1 MPDAR
6 RLFDLTGTTAIVTG
20 GGHGGLGYHAAV
32 ALADLGARLVVSD
45 HPANAAALDRTVDD
59 VRRHGGTCVARLCDV
74 ASEDEVEELVAAATA
89 EFGSINALSHHAGV
103 MLRKSAFDTS
113 TEEWNRIVTVNLTG
127 TWLVNRAAARAMV
140 NSGGGAIVN
149 TSSIYA
155 NIVGPLPE
163 SAYYASKAGVVNL
176 TRGLAM
182 EWAEHDIRVNCLA
195 PGVFYPTKMTAPL
208 AEDPHRLESMAAR
221 AMLKRLGRPDEDFA
235 GPVVFLLSSASRYI
249 TGQLLHVDGGW
260 TAW

>member
-1 MPDAR
+1 MPDTR
-6 RLFDLTGTTAIVTG
+6 RLFDLRGTTAIVTG
-20 GGHGGLGYHAAV
+20 SGHGGLGYHAAT

-45 HPANAAALDRTVDD
+45 HPANRTALDRTVDD
-59 VRRHGGTCVARLCDV
+59 IRRHGGTCVAHPCDV
-74 ASEDEVEELVAAATA
+74 TSEEEVTALVGAATDA
-89 EFGSINALSHHAGV
+89 FGSINALAHHAGV

-113 TEEWNRIVTVNLTG
+113 AEEWNRVLAVNLTG
-127 TWLVNRAAARAMV
+127 TWLVNRAAARAMART
-140 NSGGGAIVN
+140 GGGAIVN

-163 SAYYASKAGVVNL
+163 SAYYASKSGVVNL

-195 PGVFYPTKMTAPL
+195 PGVFYPTQMTAPL
-208 AEDPHRLESMAAR
+208 AEDPFRLESMAAR
-221 AMLKRLGRPDEDFA
+221 AMMKRLGRPDEDFA
-235 GPVVFLLSSASRYI
+235 GPVVFLLSSASQYM

>member
-6 RLFDLTGTTAIVTG
+6 SLFDLTGTTAVVTG
-20 GGHGGLGYHAAV
+20 SGHGGLGYHAAV

-45 HPANAAALDRTVDD
+45 HPANEAALNRTVDD
-59 VRRHGGTCVARLCDV
+59 IRRDGGTCVSHLCDV
-74 ASEDEVEELVAAATA
+74 ASEEEVDELVAAATV
-89 EFGSINALSHHAGV
+89 ELGSIDALSHHAGV
-103 MLRKSAFDTS
+103 MLRKGAFQT
-113 TEEWNRIVTVNLTG
+113 TVEEWNRILSINLTG
-127 TWLVNRAAARAMV
+127 TWLVNRAVARTMAG
-140 NSGGGAIVN
+140 SGGGAIVN
-149 TSSIYA
+149 TSSVYA
-155 NIVGPLPE
+155 DIVGPLPE

-221 AMLKRLGRPDEDFA
+221 AMMKRLGRPDEDFA
-235 GPVVFLLSSASRYI
+235 GPVVFLLSSASRYM
-249 TGQLLHVDGGW
+249 TGQLLYVDGGW
-260 TAW
+260 AAW